1 MAEVEVGQL
10 EEQAARRKER
20 LAALKRRLGGEGGGE
35 EGEGGHLPTPVFR
48 SYKPET
54 AELQGGQGLLKR
66 ELSRV
71 ASGRGQS
78 AT

>member
-48 SYKPET
+48 SYKPEA
-54 AELQGGQGLLKR
+54 AELQGEQRL
-66 ELSRV
+66 
-71 ASGRGQS
+71 
-78 AT
+78 